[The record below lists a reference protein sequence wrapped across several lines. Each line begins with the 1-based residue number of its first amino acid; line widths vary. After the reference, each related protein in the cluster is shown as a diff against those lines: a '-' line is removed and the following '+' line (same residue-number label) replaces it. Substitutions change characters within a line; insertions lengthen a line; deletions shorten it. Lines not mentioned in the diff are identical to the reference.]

1 MFAAVIYASV
11 IESQSPMR
19 LGLLQTYKTLFQLD
33 DSLADI
39 KTTDDLFEYLSHV
52 SSQAKLIQ
60 PLSSNYFVEESGEL
74 KVMQGMASFSG
85 KQEVEV
91 KGLTPRIDSPSW
103 SFMAW
108 VQLNEGTGANIIRKP
123 LGKKPSENAL
133 SCWGWYVGKI
143 LSCSAY
149 CLQPLAPAPCSTI
162 THLFSCG
169 PCTRYPPLRAG

>member
-143 LSCSAY
+143 RSCSAY
-149 CLQPLAPAPCSTI
+149 SPASGSRTK
-162 THLFSCG
+162 
-169 PCTRYPPLRAG
+169 